1 MYNIIDDIK
10 HFRKKAKMNLPID
23 PNKISGI
30 SVLLS
35 FLLAYLIFKNM
46 FIFSALVLFI
56 ILFLDFLDGVIAR
69 GRKID
74 SYQGQIVDWT
84 ADRMSEIIIFVPL
97 FLQNAF
103 IILIPSLNIF
113 VNFLVVKGKIWLI
126 PLRHLL
132 LIWLI
137 YMVLI

>member
-1 MYNIIDDIK
+1 MSNIIDDIK

-23 PNKISGI
+23 PNQISGV

-35 FLLAYLIFKNM
+35 FLSAYLIFKNM

-56 ILFLDFLDGVIAR
+56 ILFLDFLDGVVAR

-74 SYQGQIVDWT
+74 SYQGQIVDWA
-84 ADRMSEIIIFVPL
+84 ADRMSEIIIFAPL
-97 FLQNAF
+97 FLQNTF
-103 IILIPSLNIF
+103 IILIPSLNIL

-126 PLRHLL
+126 PLRHML